1 VAQSGGNDHVEGQ
14 RRLQALALLQLQ
26 LLDATAA
33 FEDLEVDLDTPS
45 VKPL

>member
-1 VAQSGGNDHVEGQ
+1 
-14 RRLQALALLQLQ
+14 LQ